1 MDSIILITAFLAGG
15 LYDAVASILPGFTA
29 EGKVAVLEE
38 RLREIK
44 GRYRQSME
52 LIPPRLQP
60 TDLDN
65 SGFWRLKESIDVLDR
80 SDGRFFPL

>member
-1 MDSIILITAFLAGG
+1 MDSTTLLIALLADGP
-15 LYDAVASILPGFTA
+15 YDAAASILPGFTA

-38 RLREIK
+38 GL
-44 GRYRQSME
+44 YRQYLG

-65 SGFWRLKESIDVLDR
+65 SGFRRLKESIDVLDR
-80 SDGRFFPL
+80 SDGYFFPL